1 MRRLRLKHNLTTAA
15 STPPPCYHSGT
26 HTLHVALTLNAA
38 CPPQARNDDAGAVVG
53 VGLNKNHGQLLGRW
67 VKHVG
72 ASEYL
77 VQGLYT
83 RPCVHSH
90 RLSLSLGT
98 TGGFCMVVQ
107 RLACRGERCCSRVA
121 LLLPGGIPSATGS
134 PAHSPRARRCIL
146 MAMEPAGGTAWGA
159 AIITRQQTP
168 ATLLPQRATL
178 CATSSI
184 STVSTTQPTASH
196 CTQPTPDPL
205 QVGEV
210 IGARGG

>member
-1 MRRLRLKHNLTTAA
+1 MPPETQSHNLLHHPG
-15 STPPPCYHSGT
+15 SRPP
-26 HTLHVALTLNAA
+26 TLPVALTLNAA

-53 VGLNKNHGQLLGRW
+53 VGLIENHGQLLGRW

-107 RLACRGERCCSRVA
+107 RLACRGERCCSSRVA

-146 MAMEPAGGTAWGA
+146 TPSEPAGGTAWGA